1 MFGTIVVMQF
11 SLSITDGIAWG
22 FISYVLLKLVTRR
35 TRDLHWLVIVFA
47 VLFIAQYIARE
58 FLMPAG

>member
-1 MFGTIVVMQF
+1 MQF

-35 TRDLHWLVIVFA
+35 FRDLHWLVVAFA
-47 VLFIAQYIARE
+47 VLFIGQYVARA
-58 FLMPAG
+58 FLVPAR